1 MSNYWAEAGDVLVH
15 DYRTRIGWLAAFVA
29 IASIPL
35 FFVSVWIGVVG
46 GLMLWFL
53 FGIQALADVDR
64 VEFDRRS
71 RTMRQRSALG
81 LKWTDPLDR
90 FESVYVVREMGGRGY
105 MRIRVSLTRA
115 GVVRYSE
122 SPDFVVALYGF
133 PGKDDE
139 KEAREWGDRL
149 ARFLQL
155 PLQID
160 L

>member
-1 MSNYWAEAGDVLVH
+1 MSNYWFEDGDVLVH

-29 IASIPL
+29 IGSIPL
-35 FFVSVWIGVVG
+35 FFVSVWIAVVG
-46 GLMLWFL
+46 DLMLWFL
-53 FGIQALADVDR
+53 VGFQALADVDR

-90 FESVYVVREMGGRGY
+90 FENVYVVREMGGRGS

-122 SPDFVVALYGF
+122 SPDFVVALYGL

-139 KEAREWGDRL
+139 KEAREWGGRL

-155 PLQID
+155 PLKLD

>member
-1 MSNYWAEAGDVLVH
+1 MSNYWVEDGDVLVH

-29 IASIPL
+29 IVSIPL
-35 FFVSVWIGVVG
+35 FFVSGWIGVVG

-53 FGIQALADVDR
+53 FGIQALAGVDR

-122 SPDFVVALYGF
+122 SPDFVVALYGST
-133 PGKDDE
+133 GKDDE

>member
-1 MSNYWAEAGDVLVH
+1 MSNYWFEGGDVLVH

-29 IASIPL
+29 IGSIPL
-35 FFVSVWIGVVG
+35 FFVSVWIAVVG
-46 GLMLWFL
+46 DLMLWFL
-53 FGIQALADVDR
+53 VGFQALADVDR

-90 FESVYVVREMGGRGY
+90 FENVYVVREMGGRGS

-122 SPDFVVALYGF
+122 SPDFVVALYGL

-139 KEAREWGDRL
+139 KEAREWGGRL

-155 PLQID
+155 PLKLD